1 TWSPTSATTH
11 CHSAGACTKPSTRL
25 VNVQASKRAAASGM
39 RGENARYPMRSPGMA
54 SDLDQEVATIE
65 RVTSGGTWGTTTSS
79 NTSARYGSS
88 LISTIGRTARASSA
102 SISTKAEAG

>member
-1 TWSPTSATTH
+1 
-11 CHSAGACTKPSTRL
+11 
-25 VNVQASKRAAASGM
+25 
-39 RGENARYPMRSPGMA
+39 MRSPGMA

-88 LISTIGRTARASSA
+88 LISTIGRAARASSA
-102 SISTKAEAG
+102 PISANAAAGEDKPPRVFREVPWVAPRPGRVGGPRPAEFRRQGGR